1 MMKVNTKKITNKTV
15 DFWNSEYE
23 KGYIYGLNPSEA
35 AIRAVKLI
43 KSKNIIKEGF
53 RLLEIGGGYG
63 RNAKYFAQ
71 QLRIPIKVVEIS
83 QQAVDLGK
91 NFLQDSN
98 KYVEYI
104 LGDVNSLDKI
114 FNNILFDA
122 VFHNFCLHLLDFGN
136 RKLIYQSISKI
147 LKPKGWLIGSY
158 LSINDHDYCKE
169 VMDNNTILLRGKE
182 QHFFT
187 QEEIINELNDYFET
201 ALIEESSD
209 KETIISDVRDTTY
222 YFVSGIKR

>member
-1 MMKVNTKKITNKTV
+1 MEVNTKIKTDRTV
-15 DFWNSEYE
+15 EFWNSEYD

-35 AIRAVKLI
+35 AIKTVKLI
-43 KSKNIIKEGF
+43 KSNNIIKEGF

-83 QQAVDLGK
+83 QRAVDLGK
-91 NFLQDSN
+91 SFIQPWD
-98 KYVEYI
+98 KYVEYM
-104 LGDVNSLDKI
+104 LWDVRCINTIS
-114 FNNILFDA
+114 NNISYDV

-136 RKLIYQSISKI
+136 RQSIYQNISKV
-147 LKPKGWLIGSY
+147 LKPKGWFIGSY
-158 LSINDHDYCKE
+158 LSVNDRDYRKE
-169 VMDNNTILLRGKE
+169 VMNNNTMFLRGKE

-187 QEEIINELNDYFET
+187 QEEIINELEDNFEI

-209 KETIISDVRDTTY
+209 KEIIISNVRNTTY
-222 YFVSGIKR
+222 YFVLGIKK